1 MTGELGAEV
10 LIFNVPLIAFVVPT
24 AEGAETRV
32 SVDSLLFR
40 LGPMLTATMFL
51 LPVVIKVFGFTPDED
66 GAMITNVGPLL
77 PDNDCCLEEE
87 APEVVEATTSGKL
100 TAGGLGEDDLNL
112 LSRIESNSANCSIVL
127 EDMDLTIVCPIFV
140 VVEPFSVVVEELD

>member
-1 MTGELGAEV
+1 MPF
-10 LIFNVPLIAFVVPT
+10 LIKNNVCKWRKMIFT
-24 AEGAETRV
+24 AIVTYV
-32 SVDSLLFR
+32 WQLKISL
-40 LGPMLTATMFL
+40 T
-51 LPVVIKVFGFTPDED
+51 DED

>member
-1 MTGELGAEV
+1 MLAAGEKETL
-10 LIFNVPLIAFVVPT
+10 NKWRKVV
-24 AEGAETRV
+24 
-32 SVDSLLFR
+32 FR
-40 LGPMLTATMFL
+40 ATATYVQQL
-51 LPVVIKVFGFTPDED
+51 KISLTDED